1 MNLFPIIYQ
10 EKHFELY
17 SVHVFVCIY
26 ACHGYVSFLF
36 FFWFPRL
43 TGFLQ
48 ISTQTVNILM
58 NVL

>member
-36 FFWFPRL
+36 FFLVSPADR
-43 TGFLQ
+43 FLQ